1 MPQLDIYT
9 YFTQFQWFIVIFTL
23 IFIIINGQFIPTFQ
37 SLFVIRNFIGTLLD
51 SQKPESQENLS
62 PKSFIDFGTPK
73 LFEFE
78 KSQSNVIKETYSVNL
93 TRWDQAFEE
102 RRIEAPKTKKISIK
116 VNESKK
122 QKPASPVAAKKSRTR
137 K

>member
-9 YFTQFQWFIVIFTL
+9 YFTQFQWFFVIFTL

-51 SQKPESQENLS
+51 SQKTESKEN
-62 PKSFIDFGTPK
+62 FK

-78 KSQSNVIKETYSVNL
+78 KSPSNVIKDTNSSHL
-93 TRWDQAFEE
+93 IRWDQAFEE
-102 RRIEAPKTKKISIK
+102 RRIETPKTKITKISIK

-122 QKPASPVAAKKSRTR
+122 QKPASPVVAAKKSRTR